1 MTTLR
6 EALDQ
11 VAADVPVYGDLDRAI
26 EKVDRD
32 RRRRHGLVAGLAAAT
47 GVVVVVVGVL
57 VVTRGN
63 EAPER
68 PVGPT
73 TPTSTTPTST
83 TSTTSARSQSSQT
96 WADTPL
102 SATGD
107 GADWEVPDPSQ
118 RSRDRWFAVVADH
131 LDPPGADLDRQP
143 SDSWG
148 GRFIWPAELSDYP
161 TYGRIGLI
169 VDRGAVNLFD
179 DGCRAVRAPNPSNG
193 TPSCTSERF
202 VAPGG
207 EPAAV
212 SSWGRRCG
220 AYEGGPSPDSCGDYV
235 VGVAVERSDGL
246 VGLVEI
252 EGRGTPDSNPF
263 SRTAMAA
270 AAADPRLT
278 LPASA
283 FGVPSDGVVLRVVGD
298 HVARY
303 RPDSHYADPH
313 HPGYAQAFGSLQR
326 GGEPGALGVSVQV
339 WPAGDVPTCGPHAL
353 VGCLER
359 RVYGAEDPT
368 TVFVGEWDEDDWAS
382 CCPKNSRA
390 WRREFVYVGAR
401 NTVLVTESRIV
412 RDVEQTPGDRLDQS
426 MIDLVLDPR
435 LQ

>member
-1 MTTLR
+1 MSTLR

-32 RRRRHGLVAGLAAAT
+32 RRRRHGLVAGLAAAAA
-47 GVVVVVVGVL
+47 VVVVVVGVL
-57 VVTRGN
+57 VVTRGS

-73 TPTSTTPTST
+73 TPSST
-83 TSTTSARSQSSQT
+83 TSTRTQSSQT
-96 WADTPL
+96 WTDTPL
-102 SATGD
+102 AATGD
-107 GADWEVPDPSQ
+107 GADWVVPDPLQ
-118 RSRDRWFAVVADH
+118 RSRDRWFAVVTDH
-131 LDPPGADLDRQP
+131 LDPPGADLDRQS
-143 SDSWG
+143 SDAWG
-148 GRFIWPAELSDYP
+148 GHFIWPAELPDYP

-169 VDRGAVNLFD
+169 VDRGAVNLLD

-193 TPSCTSERF
+193 TPSCTFERF

-220 AYEGGPSPDSCGDYV
+220 AYEGGPPPDSCGDYV
-235 VGVAVERSDGL
+235 VGVAVRRGDGL

-270 AAADPRLT
+270 AAADPRLS

-283 FGVPSDGVVLRVVGD
+283 FGVPSDAAVLRVVGD

-303 RPDSHYADPH
+303 RPDDHYADPH
-313 HPGYAQAFGSLQR
+313 HPGYAQAFGSVQR
-326 GGEPGALGVSVQV
+326 GGKPKPRALGVSVRV
-339 WPAGDVPTCGPHAL
+339 WPAGDEPSCGPHSL
-353 VGCLER
+353 VECLER

-390 WRREFVYVGAR
+390 WRREFVYVGAH
-401 NTVLVTESRIV
+401 NTVLATESRIV
-412 RDVEQTPGDRLDQS
+412 GADEQAPGDQLDQS